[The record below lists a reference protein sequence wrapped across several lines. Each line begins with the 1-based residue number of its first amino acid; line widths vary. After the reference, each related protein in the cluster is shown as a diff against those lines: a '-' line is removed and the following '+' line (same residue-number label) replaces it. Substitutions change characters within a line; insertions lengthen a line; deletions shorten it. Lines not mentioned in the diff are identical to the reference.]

1 MGGVIQQKKKDIM
14 GGVNMW
20 FCATVI
26 GFCKDIN
33 CSSVYPQEQFT
44 LLRPSMSDFTSLL
57 QTFKMVSCF
66 PSLVFSYFNTLE
78 PLVIVV
84 DEDLASGCDKEL

>member
-1 MGGVIQQKKKDIM
+1 MGGVIQQKKNKDIM

-33 CSSVYPQEQFT
+33 CSSVSVSAGTIHTINLAWVISPLYYKPLRWSAAFLVLSSLILI
-44 LLRPSMSDFTSLL
+44 LLSH
-57 QTFKMVSCF
+57 
-66 PSLVFSYFNTLE
+66 
-78 PLVIVV
+78 
-84 DEDLASGCDKEL
+84 